1 MPACSAIKGN
11 GERCRGVPVHGS
23 DICAAHHPST
33 QARRRAGGRR
43 GGRARARGPAGIDEV
58 RQELDELAAKVERG
72 ELEPRVAA
80 VLTQIHNARLR
91 GLQIAREIREQEELE
106 ERLQILEERYQA
118 KEWERGRWG

>member
-1 MPACSAIKGN
+1 
-11 GERCRGVPVHGS
+11 
-23 DICAAHHPST
+23 
-33 QARRRAGGRR
+33 
-43 GGRARARGPAGIDEV
+43 V